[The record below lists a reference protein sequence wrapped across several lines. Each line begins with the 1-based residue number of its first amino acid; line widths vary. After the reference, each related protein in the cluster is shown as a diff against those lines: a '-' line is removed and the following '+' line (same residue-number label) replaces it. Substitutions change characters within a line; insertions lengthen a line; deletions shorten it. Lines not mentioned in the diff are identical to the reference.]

1 MSGTFTLR
9 IPLKKSQKKYS
20 GVNILSLEVKSK
32 NLFRVYF
39 AIELQEAKRN
49 THKKCPA
56 PGASP
61 ALESFNSNNN
71 VFT

>member
-1 MSGTFTLR
+1 MLIS
-9 IPLKKSQKKYS
+9 
-20 GVNILSLEVKSK
+20 SLEVKSK

-61 ALESFNSNNN
+61 AFESFNSNNN